1 MLNDGG
7 SSWGFSAKQRA
18 YVVIIV
24 IKLVLLPAV
33 AFPLTYLAT
42 KGGLIPKDD
51 NLLQIVIY
59 MQVRPLLPLLLP
71 PATIAATIAAAAIR
85 AIHCCHHCCY
95 DQITITHR
103 PSRRTRHPHGL
114 QAAVP
119 SSQTAVSFLAAS
131 GKPKLSQVRV
141 GGQST

>member
-7 SSWGFSAKQRA
+7 SSWGLSAKQRA

-59 MQVRPLLPLLLP
+59 MQ
-71 PATIAATIAAAAIR
+71 AATIAT
-85 AIHCCHHCCY
+85 
-95 DQITITHR
+95 TITNAGDHCYHYCCR
-103 PSRRTRHPHGL
+103 CYSCHPL
-114 QAAVP
+114 
-119 SSQTAVSFLAAS
+119 
-131 GKPKLSQVRV
+131 LSPLLL
-141 GGQST
+141 